1 MKNLRGNFFAS
12 IGKIVSQYP
21 WFVLIIAFLISAF
34 SIFEMRNLSLDTT
47 WLSLAPQKSQSVQQF
62 KKIIENF
69 GSAVPI
75 IVSIKGDDKNQ
86 LIDTAKTIN
95 QDLQK
100 IKQIKDVNY
109 HINPSFTKKNGL
121 KLLKAKDLK
130 RMRKTISDFN
140 LTDYYKNLNNN
151 FESQYINES
160 DEPLS
165 KQEKNAV
172 QSIDGLKAVLQE
184 YTTSLQNS
192 GRSSS
197 LNQAVD
203 ESIFGPQYF
212 FSRDKKMILLFVQ
225 PSVSVLDIDKIIPVV
240 RRIEKLLNQYRKQYP
255 NLQFGQTGMSV
266 ISRDEMDAG
275 MHDTVMNLIT
285 AIIAIFLL
293 LSLSFRMWSSSFL
306 AMTALLTGVIWDVG
320 LASMVFGRLNLF
332 TAMVGVILIGLGID
346 YSIHLLTSYTQ
357 HKYSGLST
365 EEAIKQSYLKT
376 GPGILTGSLTT
387 AIAFLVFVVTKIE
400 SLKELGFV
408 MATGIILTFLS
419 TLFVLPALIVI
430 KEKLFKS
437 KIKKIDMSYPF
448 MAKVAKNSIKKT
460 KIILIGTAL
469 LFIVSIILIPK
480 LHFITDFNKME
491 ARGLLSLHLMDE
503 INDKFDLA
511 PDPVLFIANSL
522 EETEKITDKLLKSN
536 SVGFVDSLSVY
547 LPSKEKQNKRFQE
560 IKKLQTTFQQQPQFH
575 SVNKQELLAQIV
587 RLKQNIIEIGDMAY
601 MGGLDVLAKHCSETT
616 NVFGPLFSAI
626 QKTPQKRLNSMA
638 SLFYK
643 RAKNNFKTLLNTSYI
658 TLQDV
663 PVHIRNL
670 YISTDKTKYLINVY
684 SAKPIWK
691 DLLKT
696 PFLKDVRS
704 INPNITGMAPIMES
718 VIRSAGEGG
727 KYATILAFL
736 LIFLLVLIDF
746 RNIKFSFLAL
756 IPLILGS
763 VFVLGF
769 LVVTNI
775 YFTWMTV
782 MIVPLIIGI
791 GIDDGV
797 HIIHRYRIEKK
808 GAPDSQEVLPLVMKT
823 TGKAVVLTSLTTM
836 IGFGSLMFSR
846 LVGYEQFGLVLF
858 VGIGLLLILSVTIL
872 PIILNFAEK
881 KKGDKKK

>member
-1 MKNLRGNFFAS
+1 MKNLRENFFAS
-12 IGKIVSQYP
+12 IGKIVSQHP
-21 WFVLIIAFLISAF
+21 WFVLIIASLISAL
-34 SIFEMRNLSLDTT
+34 SIFEMRHLSLNTT

-62 KKIIENF
+62 KKIIKNF

-75 IVSIKGDDKNQ
+75 IVSIKGDDKNK
-86 LIDTAKTIN
+86 LIDTVKKMN

-109 HINPSFTKKNGL
+109 HITQSFAKKNGL
-121 KLLKAKDLK
+121 KLVKAKDLK

-140 LTDYYKNLNNN
+140 LTDYYKNLNND
-151 FESQYINES
+151 FESQYVNES

-172 QSIDGLKAVLQE
+172 QSIDGLKAVLQG
-184 YTTSLQNS
+184 YTTYLQNS

-197 LNQAVD
+197 LNQAID
-203 ESIFGPQYF
+203 ESTFGPQYF

-225 PSVSVLDIDKIIPVV
+225 PTVSVLDINKIIPVV
-240 RRIEKLLNQYRKQYP
+240 RRVENLLNQYRKQYP

-275 MHDTVMNLIT
+275 MHDTVMNLLT

-306 AMTALLTGVIWDVG
+306 AMIALLTGVIWDIG
-320 LASMVFGRLNLF
+320 LASVVFGQLNLF

-408 MATGIILTFLS
+408 MGTGIILTFLS

-437 KIKKIDMSYPF
+437 KIKKINMSYPF
-448 MAKVAKNSIKKT
+448 MAKVAKKSIKKT

-469 LFIVSIILIPK
+469 LFIVSIIIIPK
-480 LHFITDFNKME
+480 LHFITDFNKLE

-522 EETEKITDKLLKSN
+522 KETEETTDKLLKSN

-560 IKKLQTTFQQQPQFH
+560 IKKLQMIFQNQSQFH
-575 SVNKQELLAQIV
+575 SVNKKELLAQIV

-601 MGGLDVLAKHCSETT
+601 MGGLDILAKHCSETT
-616 NVFGPLFSAI
+616 NVFAPLFSAI
-626 QKTPQKRLNSMA
+626 EKTPQNKLNSMA

-643 RAKNNFKTLLNTSYI
+643 RLRNNFKTLLNTSYI

-670 YISTDKTKYLINVY
+670 YLSTDKTKYLINVY
-684 SAKPIWK
+684 AAKPIWK

-696 PFLKDVRS
+696 PFLKDVRA
-704 INPNITGMAPIMES
+704 INPKITGMAPIMES
-718 VIRSAGEGG
+718 VIRSAGKGG
-727 KYATILAFL
+727 KYASILAFL

-746 RNIKFSFLAL
+746 RNIKFTLLAL

-763 VFVLGF
+763 VFVLAF

-808 GAPDSQEVLPLVMKT
+808 GSADSQEVLPLVMKT

-846 LVGYEQFGLVLF
+846 MVGYEQFGLVLF
-858 VGIGLLLILSVTIL
+858 FGIGLLLVLSTTLL
-872 PIILNFAEK
+872 PIILNLTKERSK
-881 KKGDKKK
+881 K